1 MPDLNGQWVGE
12 MQGTTNQGTFALAL
26 EHEENRVYGHG
37 KFYEPALGGYDYNVQ
52 GISNLPDV
60 ILTLIPFQNQ
70 MLNLGRVEVRAKLT
84 QAGEVSG
91 TWTSTIGTKGS
102 FVCRRCTEEP
112 MAISTPDT
120 KNVFIIHGHDEL
132 TKEKVA
138 RFIEGLEIETII
150 LHEQINKGMTIIEKF
165 EEYSRR
171 ANFAVA
177 LFTPDDIGHAVGNEK
192 QQQYRPRQ
200 NVVLEL
206 GYFIGRLGRNRIC
219 VLYRGDVEL
228 PSDMLGV
235 AYTPLDER
243 NAWHLSLARE
253 LKGAGYEVDLNRLIE

>member
-12 MQGTTNQGTFALAL
+12 MQGTNQGTFALAL
-26 EHEENRVYGHG
+26 EHEKNRIYGHG

-70 MLNLGRVEVRAKLT
+70 VLNLGRVEVQATLT
-84 QAGEVSG
+84 PAGEVSG
-91 TWTSTIGTKGS
+91 TWTSTIGTNGK
-102 FVCRRCTEEP
+102 FVCRRYTEEP
-112 MAISTPDT
+112 MATSTLDT
-120 KNVFIIHGHDEL
+120 EDVFIIHGHDEL

-138 RFIEGLEIETII
+138 RFIGGLGIKPII

-177 LFTPDDIGHAVGNEK
+177 LCTPDDLGHPEGK
-192 QQQYRPRQ
+192 QGQQRHRPRQ
-200 NVVLEL
+200 NVLLEL

-219 VLYRGDVEL
+219 VLYRGDLEL
-228 PSDMLGV
+228 PSNMLGV
-235 AYTPLDER
+235 TYTLLDER
-243 NAWHLSLARE
+243 NAWHLSLAKE